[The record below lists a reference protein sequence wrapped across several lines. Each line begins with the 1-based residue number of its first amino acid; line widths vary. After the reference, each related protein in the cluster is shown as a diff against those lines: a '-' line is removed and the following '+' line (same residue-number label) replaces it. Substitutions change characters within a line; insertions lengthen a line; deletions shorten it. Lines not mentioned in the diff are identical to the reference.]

1 MVKVGVKPV
10 MAVLAPSR
18 GRIRLRAVPNSAEE
32 APTIFVF
39 PNRRTYKNA
48 LAALEHGEDG
58 ELSGLTQW
66 ARKYRK
72 FVV

>member
-1 MVKVGVKPV
+1 MKPV

-18 GRIRLRAVPNSAEE
+18 GRIRLRAIPNDWHDT

-39 PNRRTYKNA
+39 PNRKIFKNA
-48 LAALEHGEDG
+48 IAALEHGEDG

-66 ARKYRK
+66 ALKYRK
-72 FVV
+72 FAV